1 MFPYLAVAFAFVAVA
16 VIVGLS
22 VLGHHLFTANVY
34 AAPFGAQGF
43 VTVVADAANKIGF
56 PVGTGD
62 PTAQASKDA
71 VKQRAVIL
79 DHIRDGA
86 DWAKSLHAEVTFWA
100 VAIVVLLVVLLG
112 AGFLG
117 GLWGRMLF

>member
-1 MFPYLAVAFAFVAVA
+1 MYPYLGIAFAFVAVA

-34 AAPFGAQGF
+34 AAPFGAEGF
-43 VTVVADAANKIGF
+43 VDQVAATANGF
-56 PVGTGD
+56 PIGDGTAGSAA
-62 PTAQASKDA
+62 TLAAA
-71 VKQRAVIL
+71 KQRALIL

-100 VAIVVLLVVLLG
+100 VAILVVLVLVLG
-112 AGFLG
+112 ATFLA
-117 GLWGRMLF
+117 GLWGRVLF

>member
-1 MFPYLAVAFAFVAVA
+1 MFPYLGVAFAFVAVA

-43 VTVVADAANKIGF
+43 TDVVNDAANANGF
-56 PVGTGD
+56 PLGD
-62 PTAQASKDA
+62 STTAAP
-71 VKQRAVIL
+71 KQRAVIL
-79 DHIRDGA
+79 EHIRDGA

-100 VAIVVLLVVLLG
+100 VAVVVLLVLVLG
-112 AGFLG
+112 ASFLS
-117 GLWGRMLF
+117 GLWGKMLF